1 MLEFGFGKICIT
13 PKIGIRLFGQIE
25 QITSTGKY
33 TNLFA
38 RSLYLCSGGNNIL
51 IISCDLLVL
60 PKEISDHIREKI
72 SKKTSVS
79 FKNIII
85 HTTHTHA
92 GPVVASI
99 FGEENMDKE
108 ENEKIINGIINSAV
122 SAFKSR
128 KKGKIG
134 IGRQNIENIS
144 FNRRYIMKDKTVEMH
159 PHKDDPN
166 ILEAEGPVDPE
177 LNAVLILDEDN
188 KIMGTVASFSCHL
201 TTLERDNSKFSA
213 DFPAYA
219 EKYLM
224 KNLGN
229 NNFIVLY
236 LNGPCGNICP
246 INVKSKN
253 TIEVGNQ
260 HSEKMGEE
268 FAKALL
274 KIINNYKV
282 LKEDIEVKVNYK
294 EIKIPIREI
303 TEEMI
308 AQAKS
313 TVKEFKS
320 RKLKVPRLSNYG
332 VESYKDK
339 SVISACKLIQTD
351 FWKNVSA
358 NEILSLHKKY
368 KDNNLEIVPL
378 TVAKIGDILFI
389 GAPAELFVEFSL
401 SLKDK
406 FKKKYGNVIIVELA
420 NGWVGYVPTKKAF
433 SPKVGGYEVQFLN
446 SSKLCEDAGDIMV
459 KEITK
464 MEEELK

>member
-1 MLEFGFGKICIT
+1 MLRFGLSKICIT
-13 PKIGIRLFGQIE
+13 PKIGVRLFGQIE
-25 QITSTGKY
+25 QISSTGKY
-33 TNLFA
+33 TDLHA
-38 RSLYLCSGGNNIL
+38 RSLYLNSGENDIL
-51 IISCDLLVL
+51 VVSCDLLVL
-60 PKEISDHIREKI
+60 PKEITDYIRKEI
-72 SKKTSVS
+72 SKKAGIK
-79 FKNIII
+79 FENIII

-92 GPVVASI
+92 GPTVAGI
-99 FGEENMDKE
+99 FGEDNLDKG
-108 ENEKIINGIINSAV
+108 ENEKIVNGIISSAIEAFNS
-122 SAFKSR
+122 KR
-128 KKGKIG
+128 KGKIG
-134 IGRQNIENIS
+134 IGREYLRDIS
-144 FNRRYIMKDKTVEMH
+144 FNRRYIMKDGTVEMH

-166 ILEAEGPVDPE
+166 ILEAEGPNDPE
-177 LNAVLILDEDN
+177 LNAIILFNEDMKACGALAN
-188 KIMGTVASFSCHL
+188 FPCHL
-201 TTLERDNSKFSA
+201 TSLERNNTKFSA

-229 NNFIVLY
+229 NNFIMLY

-260 HSEKMGEE
+260 HSKKMGEE
-268 FAKALL
+268 FAKALI

-282 LKEDIEVKVNYK
+282 LKENIEIRVNYK

-303 TEEMI
+303 TDEMI

-313 TVKEFKS
+313 TVKEFEG
-320 RKLKVPRLSNYG
+320 RKMEAPKLSNYG
-332 VESYKDK
+332 VESYRDK
-339 SVISACKLIQTD
+339 SVISAGKLIQTD
-351 FWKNVSA
+351 FWKNMSA
-358 NEILSLHKKY
+358 NEILSLYKKY
-368 KDNNLEIVPL
+368 KDSNLETVPL

-389 GAPAELFVEFSL
+389 GVPAELFVEFSL

-406 FKKKYGNVIIVELA
+406 FKNNYRNVIVVELA